1 MTAETNPSKKQKLE
15 PKLPVTLISGFLGS
29 GKTTLLHHILRS
41 KEHNLRCAVIV
52 NDMAEINID
61 GASVENSKLI
71 QKEEKLVQMQ
81 NGCICC
87 TLREDLL
94 VEINKLAA
102 EKKFDYLL
110 IESTGIGE
118 PMEVAETFTTD
129 FSEHVESKDDK
140 KLDNNDQDKLK
151 ALQPLTKTSRLDTC
165 VSMVDAS
172 SFFSYFNSSKF
183 LDQEFEGAEEED
195 TKTVVDL
202 LVNQIEFANVIL
214 LNKLDVCKPEM
225 VDKIEQT
232 IKGLNPTAKI
242 IRCKYSKVN
251 VREILNTELFDL
263 EKAISSPGWLKSLKE
278 EHVPETIEYGISSF
292 IYRQRRPF
300 HPLRL
305 FELIG
310 EAFLVI
316 EHGGKGK
323 ESNLDED
330 EGEETNEVDEE
341 EAEPK
346 AFDGSDPPQRGDLRD
361 LEAEACSEQKS
372 QSVFKNVFRSK
383 GFIWIAGKD
392 DYMGEWSQAGVIVT
406 ISNSGRWYAADPEE
420 MDALDEE
427 TKAEVLADFD
437 DDPKVGDRRQELV
450 FIGNFQDDKEKEA
463 IKTALDQCLLKKDE
477 IIDPEKDPWNEWHDG
492 DGEDEQDSVKGED
505 SSGDQ

>member
-1 MTAETNPSKKQKLE
+1 MTAKTNPSKKQKLE

-94 VEINKLAA
+94 VEINKLAE

-129 FSEHVESKDDK
+129 FSELVESKHEVKSDQE
-140 KLDNNDQDKLK
+140 KLNALK
-151 ALQPLTKTSRLDTC
+151 PLTKTSRLDTC
-165 VSMVDAS
+165 VSVVDAS

-214 LNKLDVCKPEM
+214 LNKLDVCKPEI

-242 IRCKYSKVN
+242 IRCKYSKVD
-251 VREILNTELFDL
+251 VKEIINTELFDL

-323 ESNLDED
+323 EFSLQDHE
-330 EGEETNEVDEE
+330 EGAEEPSEVDGQD
-341 EAEPK
+341 ADLEPVDK
-346 AFDGSDPPQRGDLRD
+346 SEPLQKEDLRD

-406 ISNSGRWYAADPEE
+406 ISNSGRWYVADPEE

-427 TKAEVLADFD
+427 TKAEVLADFI

-450 FIGNFQDDKEKEA
+450 FIGNFQDEKEKDA

-477 IIDPEKDPWNEWHDG
+477 IIDPEKDPWNEWFDG
-492 DGEDEQDSVKGED
+492 DGEDEQDAEEGED
-505 SSGDQ
+505 ASGEN